1 MRAAPMGIL
10 REVRIEVG
18 GMAFGGG
25 VLLAFIAAIAYIP
38 ALNEWAKNVAV
49 LQAILL
55 ALGSWIFWEA
65 IAAVLLVPVGGWY
78 FFDTLLKEREFNRLN
93 DTTSRETFLKNRK
106 RLEYLGYV
114 ALPSSY
120 ERRLVKKKQEF
131 KIRD

>member
-1 MRAAPMGIL
+1 MGFF

-18 GMAFGGG
+18 GMVFGSG
-25 VLLAFIAAIAYIP
+25 VLLSFIAAIAYIP
-38 ALNEWAKNVAV
+38 ALNAWAHGIAV

-55 ALGSWIFWEA
+55 TLGSWIFWEA
-65 IAAVLLVPVGGWY
+65 IAAVILVLVGGWY
-78 FFDTLLKEREFNRLN
+78 FFDILRKEREFNRSI

-114 ALPSSY
+114 VLPSSY